1 MCLPLTRRERIVEN
15 RRKRVW
21 IASNRERYNAYM
33 RSYKARWHAANGV
46 DRYRRIEFV
55 KRIDRAM
62 RRIVSEQ

>member
-33 RSYKARWHAANGV
+33 RSYKAAGMLLMELIA
-46 DRYRRIEFV
+46 
-55 KRIDRAM
+55 IDALR
-62 RRIVSEQ
+62 S